1 MLKAAILSI
10 GLALV
15 AAGTAQA
22 APAAREAGAARWF
35 RYYDDRKQPVVTDTI
50 TQDHIVH
57 GYDELTDRMMV
68 IRHVDARPP
77 LSPEEKAAQKR
88 KAEEA
93 AQRARDDK
101 QLLRLYAG
109 PADAERAR
117 NRQLDALQVRIDFNA
132 NLLATARQRR
142 TAEAQRAATFE
153 RQGKPVPADV
163 KMGIA
168 EIDKQIS
175 ATQAELNARKAE
187 QAKIRDEFEPMIKR
201 LAELTGKP
209 AGTVPP
215 PAAATG
221 PAAAPPP
228 H

>member
-1 MLKAAILSI
+1 MRKTLPFLL
-10 GLALV
+10 GLALL
-15 AAGTAQA
+15 APTAQA
-22 APAAREAGAARWF
+22 ASEARWF
-35 RYYDDRKQPVVTDTI
+35 RYIDDRGQPVVSDTV
-50 TQDHIVH
+50 TPEHVSH
-57 GYDELTDRMMV
+57 GYDELTARMQL
-68 IRHVDARPP
+68 IRKIPAQRP
-77 LSPEEKAAQKR
+77 LTEAERAAQK
-88 KAEEA
+88 
-93 AQRARDDK
+93 AQREASVAQTRNDK
-101 QLLRLYAG
+101 QLLRLYSG